1 MRGRPADEEHRAST
15 ALELFFDLCFV
26 VAVAQAAAG
35 LHHDLSENHVGH
47 GVTGYLMVFF
57 AIWWAWMNFTW
68 FASAYDCDDGPYRLA
83 TFVQITGALVLA
95 AGVPRAFADSDYT
108 VVVAGYVLMR
118 LAGVAQWL
126 RAAASDP
133 DRRRTAVRYAI
144 GVAAVQVAWVA
155 RLALPERWLLPGFL
169 LLIAAELLVPIWAE
183 RGAPTSWHPRHI
195 AERYG
200 LFTIIVLGES
210 VLSATLAIQSSLDA
224 GHQAAGLISLAG
236 AGAVI
241 MFSIWWL
248 YFEQPAHE
256 LLTSLRRA
264 FLWGYGHYFLFA
276 SVAAVGAALAVAVD
290 HEIHIGHL
298 PAIGVGYAIAVPV
311 AVFLSGVW
319 ALHIRLGRPGPLTP
333 AFLVTTVLVLAAP
346 LTPLPVHTTALLL
359 AALVAATVLLPRPR
373 PEASIVDPASPGSA
387 LRARRE

>member
-1 MRGRPADEEHRAST
+1 MAGRGAGEEHRVAT
-15 ALELFFDLCFV
+15 PLELFFDLCFV
-26 VAVAQAAAG
+26 VAIAQAAAG
-35 LHHDLSENHVGH
+35 LHHDLSENHVSH
-47 GVTGYLMVFF
+47 GVTGYLTVFF

-83 TFVQITGALVLA
+83 TFVQIAGALVLA
-95 AGVPRAFADSDYT
+95 AGVPRAFADGDFT
-108 VVVAGYVLMR
+108 VATYGYVMMR
-118 LAGVAQWL
+118 LAGVSQWL
-126 RAAASDP
+126 RAAGSDP
-133 DRRRTAVRYAI
+133 SHRRTALRYAA
-144 GVAAVQVAWVA
+144 GVALVQVGWVA

-169 LLIAAELLVPIWAE
+169 VLALAELLVPVVAE
-183 RGAPTSWHPRHI
+183 RGAPTGWHPHHI

-210 VLSATLAIQSSLDA
+210 VLSATIAIQTSLDA
-224 GHQAAGLISLAG
+224 GHKATGLVSLAA

-264 FLWGYGHYFLFA
+264 FLWGYGHYFVFA
-276 SVAAVGAALAVAVD
+276 SVAAIGAGLAVSVD
-290 HEIHIGHL
+290 HDIHTGHL

-311 AVFLSGVW
+311 AVFLVSVW

-333 AFLVTTVLVLAAP
+333 AFLVTAALVLG
-346 LTPLPVHTTALLL
+346 TPFTPIPVHLTALLL
-359 AALVAATVLLPRPR
+359 AGLVATTVLV
-373 PEASIVDPASPGSA
+373 SY
-387 LRARRE
+387 RETSVQ